1 MKLRESL
8 TEWRRAALDL
18 VYPPGCIACGV
29 PIDPLAATSFCHTC
43 RGELSLF
50 DEVGCWR
57 CGVPVPIGWDTE
69 LPCPQCRGEKYHF
82 DRVIAAGLYE
92 GLLQQLI
99 LEAKGP
105 AHDAVAQSLADCVWH
120 EVGPRIKYVG
130 IDAVVPVPMH
140 WMRRW
145 WRLAN
150 SPEVMADRLAAH
162 LGVRCR
168 RRWLV
173 KHRHTQRQAL
183 LPQSERHNNVR
194 GAFIAKLPK
203 RMLGAHILLVDDVL
217 TTGATCSEA
226 ARVLKRAGAAEITV
240 AVVARTLKGR

>member
-1 MKLRESL
+1 MKLLESFS
-8 TEWRRAALDL
+8 EWRQAAIDL
-18 VYPPGCIACGV
+18 VYPPGCVACGV
-29 PIDPLAATSFCHTC
+29 PIAELEPTSFCTTC
-43 RGELSLF
+43 RSELALF

-57 CGVPVPIGWDTE
+57 CGVPVPVGWQGE
-69 LPCPQCRGEKYHF
+69 LPCPQCHDERWHF
-82 DRVIAAGLYE
+82 DRAVAAGLYE

-105 AHDAVAQSLADCVWH
+105 AHDAVAESLADCLWQ
-120 EVGPRIKYVG
+120 EVGPRLERLD

-150 SPEVMADRLAAH
+150 SPEVMAERLAGH

-173 KHRHTQRQAL
+173 KHRHTQRQAA
-183 LPQSERHNNVR
+183 LPRTERLTNLK
-194 GAFIAKLPK
+194 GAFLARLP
-203 RMLGAHILLVDDVL
+203 RRVAGRHILLVDDVL

-226 ARVLKRAGAAEITV
+226 ARVLKRAGAAEVTV